1 MKAIK
6 ITVNNTEEFQELVD
20 QKDFR
25 ISQAIVE
32 GILDNVSS
40 KKKYVHVLSITCLE
54 EGEIYDIT
62 VERKHFAETLEE
74 NLPYYIREEYY
85 EDCQRIVKTIN
96 ELKNPIVKQ
105 RGRPKKNPS

>member
-1 MKAIK
+1 MVAE
-6 ITVNNTEEFQELVD
+6 ITVNNSDEFQELVD

-25 ISQAIVE
+25 ISKAIVD
-32 GILDNVSS
+32 GILDNINS
-40 KKKYVHVLSITCLE
+40 KKKHIHVLSVTCLE

-74 NLPYYIREEYY
+74 NLPYYIREEQY

-96 ELKNPIVKQ
+96 DLKNPQPVK
-105 RGRPKKNPS
+105 RGRPKKN